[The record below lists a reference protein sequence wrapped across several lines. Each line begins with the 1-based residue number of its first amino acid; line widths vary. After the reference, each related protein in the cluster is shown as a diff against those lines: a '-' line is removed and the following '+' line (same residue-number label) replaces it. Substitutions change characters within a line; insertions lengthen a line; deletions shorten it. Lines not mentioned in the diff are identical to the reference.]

1 MNRLV
6 LLAVVLVLA
15 GCGSSGSDG
24 GDKAAADWPGPPK
37 ANANG
42 SVEFASFN
50 EFLAGDGKQFAD
62 SPITAVTEFLA
73 LDKTSAAATTLR
85 ATSPGEVR
93 NFSEVSATLDGLLD
107 DSVRGAR
114 YIVELQR
121 SESAGWRIRA
131 VDWAQQCQAGRGH
144 QEFSPQPC
152 V

>member
-50 EFLAGDGKQFAD
+50 EFLAGDGKAVRRFAD
-62 SPITAVTEFLA
+62 HGRDRVPARSTRRA
-73 LDKTSAAATTLR
+73 LR
-85 ATSPGEVR
+85 
-93 NFSEVSATLDGLLD
+93 
-107 DSVRGAR
+107 
-114 YIVELQR
+114 
-121 SESAGWRIRA
+121 
-131 VDWAQQCQAGRGH
+131 
-144 QEFSPQPC
+144 
-152 V
+152 